1 MPKKQE
7 VQKEKKEI
15 HNHYKIG
22 QIVSLRSNALQSIS
36 EYTTISLSGEP
47 DFITP
52 LMVVVEV
59 LDTKTNNI
67 DEVTGE
73 ERFDKGRFQ
82 YKCMWFSKNNFRFET
97 NWFHGKELLHYTEE
111 VDDSTSSKKTKDN
124 PKEEAEKESVK
135 FKIGDKLVFK
145 TNSIEINKKKLS
157 YSSNNGKN
165 SLSINPILSF
175 TSPPF
180 VFVGYA
186 KVEKKE
192 PEKDSKTL
200 EQKRWYPHR
209 MVKIKT
215 FNKKDDKIS
224 ELLVPMEVMEKVEEV
239 DEKTKS
245 LLIEA
250 IENNK
255 IPYRPKQAFVTTTKG
270 EERFVFPE
278 QILSLPHLLRIG
290 VKDVFTE
297 EKFWMNV
304 SSIKLDKKE
313 NIVNLNENIKK
324 QYPKFTDHSITTIE
338 DFIKGYHDDKLRK
351 ACFKIIYKNN
361 FDKITTRYILPN
373 DRYAIPMK
381 EEGKKRTEFYIN
393 SFCLLRLA
401 ERNFKV
407 DRIISLEEVEG
418 KVLEIAREY
427 KENCKD

>member
-15 HNHYKIG
+15 HNPYKIG
-22 QIVSLRSNALQSIS
+22 QIVSLRSNALQSIP
-36 EYTTISLSGEP
+36 EYSIISLAGDP

-73 ERFDKGRFQ
+73 ERFNKGQFQ

-175 TSPPF
+175 TSPAF

-224 ELLVPMEVMEKVEEV
+224 ELLVPIEVMEKVAEV
-239 DEKTKS
+239 DEKTKN

-255 IPYRPKQAFVTTTKG
+255 IPYRPKQAFVTTIKE
-270 EERFVFPE
+270 EERFAFPE
-278 QILSLPHLLRIG
+278 QISSLPHQLRVG
-290 VKDVFTE
+290 LKDVFTE
-297 EKFWMNV
+297 EKFWINV
-304 SSIKLDKKE
+304 SSIKLDETDIITIKE
-313 NIVNLNENIKK
+313 QFDK
-324 QYPKFTDHSITTIE
+324 QYPLFTEQSNTSIE
-338 DFIKGYHDDKLRK
+338 DFVRKCKGESLRK
-351 ACFKIIYKNN
+351 ACFKIVYKNN
-361 FDKITTRYILPN
+361 FDKITVRYILPTKLYGISMN
-373 DRYAIPMK
+373 EDGK
-381 EEGKKRTEFYIN
+381 EWTEYYLT
-393 SFCLLRLA
+393 SFCLLRMA
-401 ERNFKV
+401 KRNFKV
-407 DRIISLEEVEG
+407 KRIISLEEVEG

-427 KENCKD
+427 KENYKD